1 MKRMIA
7 LAFALTLALALAAGS
22 ARAQE
27 FLPPGSYGSV
37 TLTALDG
44 ATTLA
49 GGVLRTS
56 SREERDDEDYARDA
70 VLFQIPLFEN
80 APASFSAPFAFRR
93 DSRTRV
99 LLINSDDVNLLRVR
113 TTFYRPN
120 GDVIGCNEVELA
132 PHERRSRRVQNIPL
146 GSCP

>member
-1 MKRMIA
+1 MKRKIA
-7 LAFALTLALALAAGS
+7 LAFALTLALAAGS

-44 ATTLA
+44 ATALA

-56 SREERDDEDYARDA
+56 SREVQDDEDYAREA
-70 VLFQIPLFEN
+70 VLFQIPRFEN

-93 DSRTRV
+93 NSRTRV
-99 LLINSDDVNLLRVR
+99 LLINSDDVNQLRVR
-113 TTFYRPN
+113 AAFYRPN
-120 GDVIGCNEVELA
+120 GEVIGCNEVELA

-146 GSCP
+146 GLCP